1 MRYFKIQADQ
11 GVIIKFESEKLY
23 QNQNKKLG
31 NLMSLN
37 KKQLIKNKIEL
48 IQLKKI
54 ISLNHSFR
62 DEFTKEKNL
71 TYEKLS
77 CSPMHIIY
85 LDKIILYYN
94 KHN

>member
-62 DEFTKEKNL
+62 DEFTKEKNQHCL
-71 TYEKLS
+71 ELYYDNEQ
-77 CSPMHIIY
+77 
-85 LDKIILYYN
+85 ILYLACYDSD
-94 KHN
+94 